1 MRVVLTGCIPSVLY
15 TVERVVGTR
24 RFNPYRP
31 DKAKVESSILSCP
44 TKKEEKVTRLTRYN
58 NAYKVETLMAE
69 LPAEYRRRLDER
81 LAAPL
86 CAVQVI
92 GTIAYVIGV
101 DYSDMCDY
109 VAYLRNRPKT

>member
-1 MRVVLTGCIPSVLY
+1 
-15 TVERVVGTR
+15 
-24 RFNPYRP
+24 
-31 DKAKVESSILSCP
+31 
-44 TKKEEKVTRLTRYN
+44 
-58 NAYKVETLMAE
+58 MAE

-109 VAYLRNRPKT
+109 VAYLRNRPKA